1 MQINGYVIVL
11 FFTYIVIASCSNGII
26 WPRHHFN
33 TFLKEVKS
41 LSDILIVG
49 GGIIGMLTARELSL
63 AGMKVTIVEQGK
75 TGRESSWAGGGIISP
90 LYPWRYS
97 AAVNAL
103 AQWSQANYPDLIEEI
118 NSETGLD
125 AELIQNGLLLLD
137 DETEP
142 ASVWAE
148 KWDSNLHLIDS
159 KEVSEL
165 EPELSSSL
173 ITDTKAIWMPDVRQV
188 RNPRLVKVLKKYLL
202 KQGVKFVEQTQVTGF
217 IENANK
223 VGGVTTSDGDILA
236 GKVLLAGGAWSSNLL
251 KNKGIAVEPVKGQ
264 MILFKTAPNTIK
276 RITLS
281 KDRYVIP
288 RRDGRVLL
296 GSTLEHTGFDKS
308 ITKEAKEEL
317 KKEAIRIIPFLEN
330 AEIEHHWAGLRPGST
345 NGIPYISPVPNMD
358 GLYLSAGHYRNGVV
372 LGPASA
378 RLAADIILKRQPILD
393 VSPYQLD

>member
-1 MQINGYVIVL
+1 M
-11 FFTYIVIASCSNGII
+11 
-26 WPRHHFN
+26 
-33 TFLKEVKS
+33 
-41 LSDILIVG
+41 SDILIVG

-103 AQWSQANYPDLIEEI
+103 AQWSQANYPDLIAEM

-137 DETEP
+137 DETES

-148 KWDSNLHLIDS
+148 KWGSNLHLIDN

-173 ITDTKAIWMPDVRQV
+173 LTDTKAIWMPDIRQV

-217 IENANK
+217 IKNTHK
-223 VGGVTTSDGDILA
+223 VEGVTTSAGDIFA
-236 GKVLLAGGAWSSNLL
+236 DKVLLAGGAWSANLL
-251 KNKGIAVEPVKGQ
+251 KNKDISVEPVKGQ

-296 GSTLEHTGFDKS
+296 GSTLEHTGFDKA
-308 ITKEAKEEL
+308 TTQEAKEEL
-317 KKEAIRIIPFLEN
+317 KKEATRIIPCLEN
-330 AEIEHHWAGLRPGST
+330 AEIEHHWAGLRPGSA
-345 NGIPYISPVPNMD
+345 NGIPYMCPVPNME

-378 RLAADIILKRQPILD
+378 RLTADIILKRQPILD